1 MPRLTIKPSIEEVRE
16 LSARGNL
23 IPIYAELPSD
33 LDTPVSLFLRLAG
46 GDPAFL
52 LESVDGGERI
62 ARYSFMGVRMR
73 EALVLRGR
81 ELVRHTLTEKGLKME
96 PVPIPA
102 PDLQPGDAPREGDVL
117 DALRAEMKRYAFV
130 PLPNLPRFCG
140 GLVGFTGY
148 DVARQFE
155 ALPDTATDALGTPD
169 AVYVMADTLVA
180 FDHAR
185 QRLLVIA
192 NAYVDG
198 SESLSDAY
206 DDAVARIKSITAR
219 LSAPLAELASDS
231 SAICAPAR
239 SNKTQDEYEALVL
252 RAKEYINSGDTFQ
265 IQVSR
270 RLARRTTAHPFAI
283 YRALRRINPSPWM
296 FYFDFGKLLSDP
308 ASSRAYP
315 LRLIGASPEMH
326 ARFEDGIATVRPIAG
341 TRRRG
346 NTEAEDKAMAH
357 ELITDPKERA
367 EHVMLVDLGRND
379 IGRIAKF
386 GTVMVPDLMIIEN
399 YSHVMHIVSSVQGQV
414 RDGLDSFDVL
424 RATFP
429 AGTLSG
435 APKVRT
441 MEIIEELESER
452 RGIYGGCAGYFSF
465 GGQMDTCIIIR
476 TIVMIGD
483 TCYLQAA
490 GGVVADSTPT
500 GEFKETAN
508 KLRATMVAIDEAE
521 QA

>member
-1 MPRLTIKPSIEEVRE
+1 MPKLIIKPSLDEVRE

-23 IPIYAELPSD
+23 IPVYAELPAD

-46 GDPAFL
+46 SDPAFL

-62 ARYSFMGVRMR
+62 ARYSFMGVRLR
-73 EALVLRGR
+73 EAFILRDGQ
-81 ELVRHTLTEKGLKME
+81 LARHRLTDSGLRIE
-96 PVPIPA
+96 PLPVPVSNE
-102 PDLQPGDAPREGDVL
+102 PGRKGDVL

-140 GLVGFTGY
+140 GLVGYTGY

-155 ALPDTATDALGTPD
+155 ALPETARDVLGTPE
-169 AVYVMADTLVA
+169 AIYLLADTLVA

-185 QRLLVIA
+185 QRLLIIA
-192 NAYVDG
+192 CAFTDG
-198 SESLSDAY
+198 AESLSEAY
-206 DDAVARIKSITAR
+206 DDAVARIKSIFAR
-219 LSAPLAELASDS
+219 LSAPMADLAPNPAAVCS
-231 SAICAPAR
+231 PAR
-239 SNKTQDEYEALVL
+239 SNKTQDEYERLVVQ
-252 RAKEYINSGDTFQ
+252 AKEYINAGDTFQ

-296 FYFDFGKLLSDP
+296 FYFDFGALLGSKGGNP
-308 ASSRAYP
+308 LPP

-346 NTEAEDKAMAH
+346 LTEAEDRAMAQ

-379 IGRIAKF
+379 IGRIAKY
-386 GTVMVPDLMIIEN
+386 GTVSVPDLMVIEN
-399 YSHVMHIVSSVQGQV
+399 YSHVMHIVSSVQGTV
-414 RDGLDSFDVL
+414 RDGLDCFDVL
-424 RATFP
+424 RASFP
-429 AGTLSG
+429 AGTLTG

-441 MEIIEELESER
+441 MAIIEALEGER

-465 GGQMDTCIIIR
+465 NGMMDTCIIIR

-500 GEFKETAN
+500 GEYKETAN